1 MFSENP
7 NEVLEGATLFDGATT
22 DDAIRGNNT
31 EPVTGG
37 VVLSSSVED
46 TPEGAE
52 RLALALSEPP
62 SITPAGART
71 IGPFDCRGMTGTSCC
86 LRIKHEVRDADMYGR
101 AIQCTLGYKEST
113 CKAQW
118 WLETDTSKKVK
129 IYANANEMVRED
141 PMIEGS
147 WPQCEEKFENTT
159 HDWSEPSI
167 SAPGKWTTLTC
178 CLLSILVASLPHT
191 VLTLL

>member
-7 NEVLEGATLFDGATT
+7 NEVLESATLFDGATT

-31 EPVTGG
+31 EPITGG

-62 SITPAGART
+62 SIAPAGPRT
-71 IGPFDCRGMTGTSCC
+71 IGPFDCRGLTGTSCC
-86 LRIKHEVRDADMYGR
+86 LRIKHEVRDADIYDR
-101 AIQCTLGYKEST
+101 AIQCTLGYKETT

-118 WLETDTSKKVK
+118 WIESDTSKKVK

-147 WPQCEEKFENTT
+147 WPQCEEKFDSTV
-159 HDWSEPSI
+159 HDFNEPSA
-167 SAPGKWTTLTC
+167 SAPGK
-178 CLLSILVASLPHT
+178 
-191 VLTLL
+191 